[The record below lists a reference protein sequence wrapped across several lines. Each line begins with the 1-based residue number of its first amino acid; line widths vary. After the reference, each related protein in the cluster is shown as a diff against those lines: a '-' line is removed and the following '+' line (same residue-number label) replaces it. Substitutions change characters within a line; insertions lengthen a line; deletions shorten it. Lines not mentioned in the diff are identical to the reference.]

1 MFRPCIDLHQG
12 AVKQIV
18 GGSLDDSEKPATN
31 FVSEKSSD
39 YYASLY
45 RKDKLTGGHVIK
57 LGPGNDE
64 AASAALQAWP
74 GGLQIGGG
82 ITADNAKYWLGQGAS
97 HLIVTSYVF
106 ANGAF
111 SQERLEKLVKI
122 TGKERL
128 ILDLSCRIRDD
139 RYWIVTDRWT
149 KFTNMELTAQTLES
163 LSTYCDEFLIHA
175 VDVEG
180 KCDGVDQNLVELM
193 TKYSPLISTYAGG
206 AKSLD
211 DLEMITRLS
220 DNRVHLT
227 IGSALDIFGGS
238 QIAYKDALAFNQNYS

>member
-12 AVKQIV
+12 TVKQIV

-39 YYASLY
+39 YYAALY
-45 RKDKLTGGHVIK
+45 RDDQLTGGHVIK

-64 AASAALQAWP
+64 AASAALKAWP
-74 GGLQIGGG
+74 QGLQVGGG
-82 ITADNAKYWLGQGAS
+82 ITADNAQFWLDQGAS

-106 ANGAF
+106 SNGSF
-111 SQERLEKLVKI
+111 SQERLEKLVAI

-128 ILDLSCRIRDD
+128 ILDLSCRIRDG

-149 KFTNMELTAQTLES
+149 KFTDMELTPDTLKQLAS
-163 LSTYCDEFLIHA
+163 YCDEFLIHA

-180 KCDGVDQNLVELM
+180 KCDGVDLDLVKLM
-193 TKYSPLISTYAGG
+193 AEHSPIISTYAGG
-206 AKSLD
+206 AKSLK
-211 DLEMITRLS
+211 DLEDITRIS
-220 DNRVHLT
+220 NNRVHLT

-238 QIAYKDALAFNQNYS
+238 QIAYKDALAFNLNHK